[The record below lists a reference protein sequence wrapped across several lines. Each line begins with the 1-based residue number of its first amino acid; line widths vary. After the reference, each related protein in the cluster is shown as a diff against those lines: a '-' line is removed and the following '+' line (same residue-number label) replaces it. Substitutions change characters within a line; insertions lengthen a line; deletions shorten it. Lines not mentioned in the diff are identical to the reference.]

1 METYPALIRTLIEQL
16 KKLPGIGAKSA
27 ERIVNHF
34 LRMDDAE
41 ITAFAENL
49 LRLKQNI
56 RLCSRC
62 FNISEEELCP
72 VCKDEK
78 RENILA
84 IVEQVKDLAAL
95 EKAGFRGRYHV
106 LGGHINPLEGIGPE
120 QLNLSILMRRIA
132 DESFTEVL
140 IATNPTPEGET
151 TATYIANLLKESKIA
166 VSRLA
171 HGLPVGGEIE
181 YADPETVKKSIEN
194 RRKA

>member
-1 METYPALIRTLIEQL
+1 
-16 KKLPGIGAKSA
+16 
-27 ERIVNHF
+27 
-34 LRMDDAE
+34 MDDAE

-120 QLNLSILMRRIA
+120 QLNLSILMKRIA